1 VKGIILAGG
10 NGSRL
15 WPMTASISKSL
26 LPIYDKPMIYYPLT
40 TLMLTGVDEILV
52 ICSPNQIDLYRNLLG
67 NGSQWGI
74 KFIFKIQEK
83 PRGIAE
89 SLLLSE
95 DFIQSDNFTLIL
107 GDNFIYG
114 NGLGRNLVQDFSQ
127 NKATIVAFEVANPS
141 EYGVVHFNE
150 SGEPVSIVE
159 KPIESNS
166 NWAIPGLYFFTSTAI
181 EYAKSLTPSPRGEL
195 EITDVLN
202 CYLEKGDLEVKRLP
216 RGTAWLDMGTARS
229 MLEAGEFVRTL
240 QTRQGLLIGS
250 PEETSLR
257 MGFIQ
262 RSIDLD
268 IPDVKNE
275 YVQFLYNLRNEL

>member
-1 VKGIILAGG
+1 
-10 NGSRL
+10 
-15 WPMTASISKSL
+15 
-26 LPIYDKPMIYYPLT
+26 
-40 TLMLTGVDEILV
+40 ML
-52 ICSPNQIDLYRNLLG
+52 S
-67 NGSQWGI
+67 
-74 KFIFKIQEK
+74 
-83 PRGIAE
+83 
-89 SLLLSE
+89 
-95 DFIQSDNFTLIL
+95 
-107 GDNFIYG
+107 
-114 NGLGRNLVQDFSQ
+114 
-127 NKATIVAFEVANPS
+127 
-141 EYGVVHFNE
+141 
-150 SGEPVSIVE
+150 
-159 KPIESNS
+159 
-166 NWAIPGLYFFTSTAI
+166 IPGLYFFTSTAI